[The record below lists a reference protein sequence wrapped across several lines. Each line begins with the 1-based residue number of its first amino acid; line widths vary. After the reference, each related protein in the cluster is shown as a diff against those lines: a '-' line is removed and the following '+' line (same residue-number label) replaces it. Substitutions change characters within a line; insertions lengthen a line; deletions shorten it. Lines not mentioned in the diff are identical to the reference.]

1 MVNFK
6 LLTISI
12 LSTTTLLSLSNPLLA
27 QPKGSSPVVSSD
39 TANSS
44 YKTVKFTTLP
54 EKQLKSRMP
63 IDRVK
68 APLNSPASNPII
80 GTPGAA
86 KSSGNPSDSPSSFG
100 ASSVPFSTSRVL
112 GNVFTYPY
120 RATGKLYMAFGGT
133 TYNSVCSASLI
144 GRSLVVTAAH
154 CVHNYGQQANGW
166 ARRVKFVPTKSY
178 ASEVFGAY
186 ETSQYIIPT
195 VYYNGTDT
203 CTQTGVV
210 CNNDIAVISL
220 PNNSA
225 GQQAGN
231 LAGFYNYG
239 WNGYSY
245 AVPAAAYQGVFGNK
259 LFASITQLGY
269 PASHDSGLVQQS
281 NTAYGAFFGSGN
293 LKNTWLGSAMTGG
306 SSGGPWLVNL
316 GIDAVGA
323 NYGSANI
330 RNVVV
335 GVTSYGNGEQR
346 QGSSWFGQNVQFP
359 NAAYGSRGAGNIGAL
374 VYYACDDP
382 SFGWNLQNLG
392 RCR

>member
-1 MVNFK
+1 MVKLK

-12 LSTTTLLSLSNPLLA
+12 LSTTTLLSLSDPLLA
-27 QPKGSSPVVSSD
+27 QRRGKSSTVSSD

-44 YKTVKFTTLP
+44 YRTSQFTTLP

-63 IDRVK
+63 KDTVK
-68 APLNSPASNPII
+68 APANSSSSNPIL
-80 GTPGAA
+80 GKPGAA
-86 KSSGNPSDSPSSFG
+86 NFSSNPGDSPSSFG
-100 ASSVPFSTSRVL
+100 TSNVPYSASRVIA
-112 GNVFTYPY
+112 GRNSFPNRV
-120 RATGKLYMAFGGT
+120 TGKLYMAFGGT
-133 TYNSVCSASLI
+133 VYNFVCSGSLI

-166 ARRVKFVPTKSY
+166 ATRVKFVPAKSNSTEPY
-178 ASEVFGAY
+178 GFFES
-186 ETSQYIIPT
+186 SQYVIPT
-195 VYYNGTDT
+195 SYYNGTDT
-203 CTQTGVV
+203 CSQTGVV
-210 CNNDIAVISL
+210 CNNDIALIALS
-220 PNNSA
+220 NNSA
-225 GQQAGN
+225 NKQAGD
-231 LAGFYNYG
+231 LVGFYNYG

-269 PASHDSGLVQQS
+269 PASHDSGLVLQI
-281 NTAYGAFFGSGN
+281 NTAYGAFLGSGN

-306 SSGGPWLVNL
+306 SSGGPWLVNI
-316 GIDAVGA
+316 GVNA
-323 NYGSANI
+323 NGGVYGSSNI

-335 GVTSYGNGEQR
+335 GVTSYGNGDQR
-346 QGSSWFGQNVQFP
+346 MGSSWFGQNVEFP

-374 VYYACDDP
+374 VYDACDNP